1 MTNTELFGHRILE
14 FTRAEAILAALV
26 IDVDNMQSSLTSH
39 LPNLD
44 KTLASQLGAFRAA
57 AVDQWMKGTG
67 VDNTRY
73 ESGREAVI
81 RRAHSLQ
88 RRALA
93 AAEAAAAIAMLID
106 GMAPL
111 TTPEELAARIDGLA
125 AAFYD
130 GEYASDADAAGD
142 LIAVWHA
149 LTPSALVSPE
159 HVDALRRY
167 YDTQITGP
175 YNGSKLPG
183 LYAMVTEWR
192 DEHLNTVAWDADT
205 WEYAAATV
213 RSWEQVRNLWE
224 ALGDGAQREPLT
236 AAQNVRLRTTLA
248 DRVKSTPSDH
258 AQPPRELVEAVTEF
272 DNAHMWL
279 MTRIRGAETMADLI
293 IVANVLGGHDPRN
306 RSSITL
312 TRALAR
318 RFDVLATTA
327 PDADSK
333 GDTWAN
339 ASVLAQRV
347 QEWRQDLYTNAMGC
361 TTARGVTDYDP
372 ESRYI
377 LIDCALADARH
388 TGHHANLGNLLAT
401 VDRVATAGADHIL
414 TPEHIQK
421 LRAACAQNDTAAIQL
436 NGGTH

>member
-26 IDVDNMQSSLTSH
+26 IDVDNMQSSLTAN

-44 KTLASQLGAFRAA
+44 KTLASQLGAFRTA
-57 AVDQWMKGTG
+57 AVDQWMKGTD
-67 VDNTRY
+67 VDTSRY
-73 ESGREAVI
+73 EQGREAVI

-93 AAEAAAAIAMLID
+93 AAEAAGALAMLID

-111 TTPEELAARIDGLA
+111 TTPEELAALIDGLA
-125 AAFYD
+125 ESFYD
-130 GEYASDADAAGD
+130 GEYENDAQAAGD
-142 LIAVWHA
+142 LIAMWQS

-159 HVDALRRY
+159 DVEALRRR
-167 YDTQITGP
+167 YDIKITGP
-175 YNGSKLPG
+175 YNGANLPG
-183 LYAMVTEWR
+183 LYGMVTEWR
-192 DEHLNTVAWDADT
+192 EEHLNTVAWDADT
-205 WEYAAATV
+205 WAYAAATV
-213 RSWEQVRNLWE
+213 RSWVQVHNLWE
-224 ALGDGAQREPLT
+224 ALGEGAQREPLT

-258 AQPPRELVEAVTEF
+258 PQPPRALVEAVTEF

-312 TRALAR
+312 MRALAR

-327 PDADSK
+327 PDAEPK

-347 QEWRQDLYTNAMGC
+347 QAWRQELYTDALSC
-361 TTARGVTDYDP
+361 TTARGVTDYDADA
-372 ESRYI
+372 RYL
-377 LIDCALADARH
+377 LIDAALADARH
-388 TGHHANLGNLLAT
+388 TGQHANLGNLLAC
-401 VDRVATAGADHIL
+401 VDRVAAAGADHIL
-414 TPEHIQK
+414 TPEHIGK
-421 LRAACAQNDTAAIQL
+421 LRAACAQNDTAAIEL